1 LSGKREKK
9 RMIHLRNVKLKYQL
23 VLLISIGIFMMIVVQ
38 LFYYFRFYYLVQDKA
53 ELYAVNTI
61 KQANDKLNLTTVN
74 IKKAANTAAY
84 NTTVQ
89 DYLNRQDLPSKNE
102 LQAHALNVLKSIINS
117 NACIADIA
125 LVDEEE
131 NIFTAYSQFSYLFY
145 DAIKSRYNLR
155 DIDEAFYT
163 PLIEADDRFY
173 CYVMPIFNAAYQS
186 GDKKKLGECIVLCPK
201 KYLQNIVENTSIT
214 PNSLFLLMDGN
225 HQVVVAN
232 RSGFSKD
239 AAPFLEKEFFIS
251 NSIDKQERI
260 SYNGNL
266 SMIKVKSNEDMGW
279 KTISITPVNE
289 LTSDLQPIKLLGIVI
304 GVVTVALLLL
314 AGFIVSRSIT
324 RPVAHI
330 VKKMGEIG
338 EKNLKQRIKLKETN
352 EIGIIAKDINQM
364 LDKIENITESVFRM
378 QTKLYETE
386 LSKKEAEFSALQSQ
400 INPHFLYNT
409 LECIRSIGLVHKVM
423 EIVSISTAMANI
435 FRYSIKGD
443 SFSTISEELEA
454 IRDYV
459 GIIAIRYEG
468 KFSTII
474 DVEQSLLERKMIKMI
489 LQPIVE
495 NAVYHGLEPK
505 DDTGTLYLK
514 GSISDDKM
522 VFEISD
528 DGIGMNE
535 AEVDRINSSFIMK
548 EELKGMVITNKR
560 SIGLTNINN
569 RIKLYYGDD
578 YGIHLYSREEEG
590 TRVVVELPLA
600 ESDTEVTLK
609 IV

>member
-1 LSGKREKK
+1 
-9 RMIHLRNVKLKYQL
+9 MIHLRNVKLKYQL

-61 KQANDKLNLTTVN
+61 KQANDKLNLTTIN

-505 DDTGTLYLK
+505 DDTGMLYLK